1 MKRNSILKKVTA
13 VAIMGAMVCGYLPG
27 TYNTVATEVY
37 AAEVSTEELKTIS
50 VNIGETESQMIFTW
64 LSKSANESFV
74 VVKDSTGAEV
84 ANVVATQT
92 DYTSEIEYYS
102 YTATVDCFTSEGDYT
117 YVVGNEDKWSDE
129 ETIHI
134 NDNSDNAYS
143 FIAAGDPQIGSSE
156 SVSDGEGWS
165 TTLDLASS
173 WWGDSI
179 DFLVSVGD
187 QVNASRS
194 AYAEDEYDAYFSAEL
209 LASIPSSVVAGNHEI
224 YTYSTYSAHFT
235 APSTVDTTTASSIA
249 GDESGDY
256 WYAYEGTLFLCLNSN
271 VYDSTA
277 VHYNFI
283 EDAIAEYTAIY
294 GESPTWQIVTFHHSI
309 YSSASHYAD
318 SDILTRQST
327 WADMFSDLDIDVV
340 LMGHDHVYTRSVM
353 MQGTNPTE
361 YADNSTEDIA
371 DYVIDPEDGEV
382 LYVTLNSASGSKY
395 YSIQNYDLDYV
406 AVKDQT
412 NTPTIT
418 KVDVTDSELK
428 ITTYYTSDGS
438 TLEDVV
444 DEFSIIR
451 STTTDSASKPAVTED
466 TYSDIHAPE
475 LTVPADSTVYLGDT
489 YDVTANV
496 SAEDENYGYYET
508 EGNLD
513 LTDSIVITGSVDT
526 TVPGEYT
533 VNYYVEDAAGNTT
546 AKSVTVTV
554 VERVV
559 LLDDTAT
566 WTTTTEGTTTTIETT
581 FNVESATGYID
592 SLIAAYTSTAN
603 AVIYINGVEAGTYTV
618 VTSSKPGQSSSTTG
632 TLTLEST
639 ELYKYLVVGENTITI
654 EFESEDSTV
663 FSFTSLDMLMKYDVE
678 SSLEPTYYPASSIEE
693 VDGLYNDENELN
705 ATLISSFSI
714 GGSDED
720 GGLVEIVCYN
730 TDAMVAY
737 AVSGSTGELIVV
749 DMSSLT
755 TAGLSALG
763 YNMEELVGEID
774 GFVYGDMSSVA
785 VNSDSTKLAVALQ
798 AEDYAANGLVAI
810 FDLDADGN
818 VTGYPTFVACGVQP
832 DALTFTPDGTTV
844 LVANEGEP
852 REGYGDG
859 VVDPEGSVTI
869 IDMATLSANT
879 VNFDDVA
886 IDSEVLIKSGAT
898 ASEDLEPE
906 FISATNTVAYVALQ
920 ENNAIAVLDLT
931 TGQFTGVYGLGFID
945 YSEVAIDIES
955 KDEVYDSTTYE
966 NLYGIRMPDGITV
979 YEMDGKTYLYTAN
992 EGDGR
997 EWGEGDN
1004 EYVNEVKST
1013 TSLTGNIE
1021 TTGKVTWFNPE
1032 DYEMLDQ
1039 DSDYLFGARSFSIFE
1054 VTADGLTLVY
1064 DSGEDFSAI
1073 VAELLP
1079 EYFNCSNDDI
1089 SVEDRTAKKGVEPEY
1104 TTVGEVDGEI
1114 YAFTGLE
1121 RQGGI
1126 MIYNVTD
1133 PANAYFVNYIN
1144 SRDYSEDIAGDVAPE
1159 GLAFV
1164 SASDSATGN
1173 ALLLVANE
1181 VSGTM
1186 SVIELTSDMIDVD
1199 GDDASGNEND
1209 DADSESENGTT
1220 DDDTSSDDVTVNGST
1235 TDDLVGT
1242 GDNTNIAV
1250 YVYMMLFAI
1259 AGVSVILYRRK
1270 LIRK

>member
-1 MKRNSILKKVTA
+1 MKRNSILKKMTA
-13 VAIMGAMVCGYLPG
+13 VVIMGAMVCGYLPA
-27 TYNTVATEVY
+27 TQSTVVTEVY
-37 AAEVSTEELKTIS
+37 AAEVSTEALKTIS

-74 VVKDSTGAEV
+74 VVKDGTGTEV
-84 ANVVATQT
+84 ANVIATQS

-102 YTATVDCFTSEGDYT
+102 YTATVDCFATAGDYT
-117 YVVGNEDKWSDE
+117 YAVGNEDKWSEE
-129 ETIHI
+129 ETIHV
-134 NDNSDNAYS
+134 NDNSDNSYS

-156 SVSDGEGWS
+156 AVSDGEGWS

-187 QVNASRS
+187 QVNASKS
-194 AYAEDEYDAYFSAEL
+194 DYAEDEYDAYFSADL
-209 LASIPSSVVAGNHEI
+209 LTSIPSSVVAGNHEV
-224 YTYSTYSAHFT
+224 YDYSTYSAHFT
-235 APSTVDTTTASSIA
+235 APSTLDTTTASSVA

-283 EDAIAEYTAIY
+283 KDAIAEYTAIY

-318 SDILTRQST
+318 SDVLTRQST
-327 WADMFSDLDIDVV
+327 WSDMFSDLDIDVV

-451 STTTDSASKPAVTED
+451 STTTDSTSKPAVTED
-466 TYSDIHAPE
+466 TYSDIHAPS

-489 YDVTANV
+489 YDITANV
-496 SAEDENYGYYET
+496 SAYDENYDYYDMD
-508 EGNLD
+508 GDLD

-526 TVPGEYT
+526 TVAGEYT
-533 VNYYVEDAAGNTT
+533 VNYYVADAAGNTT
-546 AKSVTVTV
+546 AKSVVVTV
-554 VERVV
+554 MEREV
-559 LLDDTAT
+559 LVDSETVWSTTVGDTS
-566 WTTTTEGTTTTIETT
+566 TTMETT
-581 FNVESATGYID
+581 FDVNYATGYID
-592 SLIAAYTSTAN
+592 QLNITFDSTVGAT
-603 AVIYINGVEAGTYTV
+603 VYINDVEVGTYTY

-632 TLTLEST
+632 ALTLEST

-654 EFESEDSTV
+654 VFESEDSTV

-693 VDGLYNDENELN
+693 VEGEYNDVNELN

-749 DMSSLT
+749 DMADLT
-755 TAGLSALG
+755 TDGLSALG
-763 YNMEELVGEID
+763 YNMEELVGEIG
-774 GFVYGDMSSVA
+774 GFVYGDMSSLA
-785 VNSDSTKLAVALQ
+785 VNADNTKLAVALQ

-818 VTGYPTFVACGVQP
+818 VTGYPTFIECGVQP

-852 REGYGDG
+852 RDGYGEG
-859 VVDPEGSVTI
+859 AVDPEGSVTI

-886 IDSEVLIKSGAT
+886 IDADVLIKTGAT

-931 TGQFTGVYGLGFID
+931 TGQFTGVYGLGLID

-955 KDEVYDSTTYE
+955 KDEAYTSTTYE

-979 YEMDGKTYLYTAN
+979 YEIDGKTYLYTAN

-997 EWGEGDN
+997 EWGEGDS
-1004 EYVNEVKST
+1004 EYVNEVKGT

-1021 TTGKVTWFNPE
+1021 TEGKVTWFNPE

-1054 VTADGLTLVY
+1054 VTTDGLTLVY
-1064 DSGEDFSAI
+1064 DSGEDFSSI
-1073 VAELLP
+1073 VAELFP

-1133 PANAYFVNYIN
+1133 PSNAYFVNYIN

-1186 SVIELTSDMIDVD
+1186 SVIELTSDMVAPDEN
-1199 GDDASGNEND
+1199 DASGSD
-1209 DADSESENGTT
+1209 DADSESGNGTT
-1220 DDDTSSDDVTVNGST
+1220 DEDTSSDDVTVNGGT

-1242 GDNTNIAV
+1242 GDDTNVAV
-1250 YVYMMLFAI
+1250 YMYMMLFAI
-1259 AGVSVILYRRK
+1259 AGVAIILYRRK
-1270 LIRK
+1270 LICK